1 MYILQHSQRM
11 AQNLLRLNK
20 IEESKSKSGVNLQL
34 SVPRITNTI
43 LSNEV
48 HVTEWHL
55 TGHIM

>member
-1 MYILQHSQRM
+1 M

-34 SVPRITNTI
+34 SVPRITNII